1 MCFLEM
7 TAHSHA
13 VGAADDDVW
22 MQRRL
27 AVSPKGDVAKERN
40 DLDLLGDGNLSVAF
54 RLPVEEPEHCITAR
68 ADAGELGGRNAA
80 LAGKALNAAN
90 RLIALVP
97 EQEGYGSPFRATARP
112 PRCNVAGR
120 ASRRSLSNTVVIVNL
135 PSVGRITPPVRVAG
149 RI

>member
-1 MCFLEM
+1 MCFQEM
-7 TAHSHA
+7 TAHSRA

-40 DLDLLGDGNLSVAF
+40 DLDLLRDGNLSVAF

-68 ADAGELGGRNAA
+68 ADAGELGGRNTA

-90 RLIALVP
+90 RLIALA
-97 EQEGYGSPFRATARP
+97 G
-112 PRCNVAGR
+112 AGR
-120 ASRRSLSNTVVIVNL
+120 LRL
-135 PSVGRITPPVRVAG
+135 PIPCDRTAATLQCGRPRVAPEPFKY
-149 RI
+149 RSNR